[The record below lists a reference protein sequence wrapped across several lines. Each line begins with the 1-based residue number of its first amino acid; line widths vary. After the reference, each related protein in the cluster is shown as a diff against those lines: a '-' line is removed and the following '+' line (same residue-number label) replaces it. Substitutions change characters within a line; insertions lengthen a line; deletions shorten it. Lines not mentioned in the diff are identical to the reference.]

1 MGSCI
6 TFCLARYFLLLFT
19 SSVIV
24 PAQASDELLVYVF
37 ANGEPA
43 VGAEIFIGE
52 KSVGTTTSDGS
63 LLADLSGSGARVLSI
78 QSESG
83 SVTKRFSAGAGQLVD
98 AVAQLDQGAV
108 FIDVYSQTESISER
122 KEATGGTL
130 VISVEQGGVPA
141 SAQSIYVAGSGA

>member
-6 TFCLARYFLLLFT
+6 TFRLARYFLLLFT

-24 PAQASDELLVYVF
+24 PAQAADELLVYVF

-63 LLADLSGSGARVLSI
+63 LLADLSG
-78 QSESG
+78 
-83 SVTKRFSAGAGQLVD
+83 
-98 AVAQLDQGAV
+98 
-108 FIDVYSQTESISER
+108 
-122 KEATGGTL
+122 
-130 VISVEQGGVPA
+130 
-141 SAQSIYVAGSGA
+141 